1 MALRAQLGGIFAE
14 YGVDIVLQ
22 GHDHLISRTNPIIV
36 DGTPTTERWETQ
48 DGIEYSVDPNGVIYV
63 MDGRVGKSAKS
74 VIGVEQG
81 IYKYATT
88 SAQSTWADVKIN
100 GNTLTFQVKSCSGN
114 TVSVLQEWGIKKS
127 A

>member
-1 MALRAQLGGIFAE
+1 M
-14 YGVDIVLQ
+14 DIVFQ
-22 GHDHLISRTNPIIV
+22 GHDHLISRTNPIIA

-48 DGIEYSVDPNGVIYV
+48 DGIEYSVDPNGVVYV

-74 VIGVEQG
+74 VIGIETG

-88 SAQSTWADVKIN
+88 SSQSTWADVKID
-100 GNTLTFQVKSCSGN
+100 GNTLTFQVKTSSGN
-114 TVSVLQEWGIKKS
+114 AVQVLQKWGIKKS